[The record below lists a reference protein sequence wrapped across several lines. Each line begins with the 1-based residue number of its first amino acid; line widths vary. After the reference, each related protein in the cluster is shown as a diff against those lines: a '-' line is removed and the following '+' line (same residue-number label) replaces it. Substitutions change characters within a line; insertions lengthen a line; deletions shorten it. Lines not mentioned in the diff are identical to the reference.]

1 MKARHSSI
9 CTVALLV
16 AAIALSGC
24 SSKKLQPA
32 FEPVYDDPYSFE
44 AYLENRKKADRS
56 SMSQEER
63 FAYDNRT
70 ASLSTMRESG
80 IPLPNLHLIEQA
92 KTALGT
98 PYVPGGTDTQG
109 FDCSGFVQWAYR
121 NVGVTLPRTA
131 REQSVMGRPI
141 KSGSMMAGD
150 IVAFNHPRRGYHTGI
165 YLGGGS
171 FIHSPGRGKSVSIAA
186 LSDPYFSSTF
196 IGARR
201 VQSKESDAEAIKK
214 LMALDSRKPTLTHK
228 AALAS
233 NQKRSATRKQT
244 SAAVAEHRTQA
255 DTRRK
260 ASAPPATQE
269 PAQNKKNGGP
279 AVAARKQ
286 TTPSQATAK
295 AASKTIPPK
304 KEAPGK
310 QAAQAPNTKKGA
322 VPAKNTPVSE
332 PAKAKAAPAKAGKEG
347 KAAQPATNPQTAAQ
361 NGQPAKPTSNTQK
374 PAPNK
379 AAQPVAGKKAVPAK
393 ADGKTT
399 ATAKAPVKTKAEQPK
414 AATQTAKTTATAPAK
429 AAQAQKPAQNSKA
442 SAKAPTNSAPVKARA
457 TQAKPEKAA
466 PKQPAK
472 TAQQKSGK

>member
-9 CTVALLV
+9 CAVALLV

-186 LSDPYFSSTF
+186 LS
-196 IGARR
+196 I
-201 VQSKESDAEAIKK
+201 
-214 LMALDSRKPTLTHK
+214 
-228 AALAS
+228 
-233 NQKRSATRKQT
+233 
-244 SAAVAEHRTQA
+244 
-255 DTRRK
+255 
-260 ASAPPATQE
+260 SAPP
-269 PAQNKKNGGP
+269 
-279 AVAARKQ
+279 
-286 TTPSQATAK
+286 S
-295 AASKTIPPK
+295 S
-304 KEAPGK
+304 
-310 QAAQAPNTKKGA
+310 
-322 VPAKNTPVSE
+322 VPAESSPRNPTPKPSKSSWHWT
-332 PAKAKAAPAKAGKEG
+332 PA
-347 KAAQPATNPQTAAQ
+347 NP
-361 NGQPAKPTSNTQK
+361 
-374 PAPNK
+374 PAPTR
-379 AAQPVAGKKAVPAK
+379 PPLLR
-393 ADGKTT
+393 
-399 ATAKAPVKTKAEQPK
+399 VK
-414 AATQTAKTTATAPAK
+414 
-429 AAQAQKPAQNSKA
+429 
-442 SAKAPTNSAPVKARA
+442 SAPLRENKRP
-457 TQAKPEKAA
+457 QR
-466 PKQPAK
+466 
-472 TAQQKSGK
+472 

>member
-9 CTVALLV
+9 CAVALLV

-260 ASAPPATQE
+260 ASAPPAKQE

-295 AASKTIPPK
+295 AATKTIPPK

-310 QAAQAPNTKKGA
+310 QAAQAPTPPKGA

-332 PAKAKAAPAKAGKEG
+332 PAKAKAAPAKAGK
-347 KAAQPATNPQTAAQ
+347 AAQPATKPQTAAQ

-429 AAQAQKPAQNSKA
+429 AAQTQKPAQNSKA

>member
-260 ASAPPATQE
+260 ALAPPAKQE

>member
-141 KSGSMMAGD
+141 KPGSMMAGD

-214 LMALDSRKPTLTHK
+214 LMALDSRKPTRTHK

-233 NQKRSATRKQT
+233 SQKRSATRKQT
-244 SAAVAEHRTQA
+244 PAAVAEHRTQA

-260 ASAPPATQE
+260 ASAPPAKQE

-286 TTPSQATAK
+286 TTQATAK
-295 AASKTIPPK
+295 AATKTIPPK

-310 QAAQAPNTKKGA
+310 QAAQAPTPPKGA

-347 KAAQPATNPQTAAQ
+347 KAAQP
-361 NGQPAKPTSNTQK
+361 
-374 PAPNK
+374 
-379 AAQPVAGKKAVPAK
+379 VAGKKAVPAK

-399 ATAKAPVKTKAEQPK
+399 ATA
-414 AATQTAKTTATAPAK
+414 PAK
-429 AAQAQKPAQNSKA
+429 AAQTQKPAQNSKA

>member
-1 MKARHSSI
+1 MKARHSPI

-24 SSKKLQPA
+24 SSQKLQPA

-214 LMALDSRKPTLTHK
+214 LMALDSRKPTRTHK

-233 NQKRSATRKQT
+233 SQKRSATRKQT

-260 ASAPPATQE
+260 ASAPPAKQE
-269 PAQNKKNGGP
+269 PAQNKKNQPLPPGNRRRLHKRQPKPQRKPSPRKRKPPGNRQP
-279 AVAARKQ
+279 KPQIPKRVPYPQKTPRFRNRPRPKPHPPRRGRRARRHS
-286 TTPSQATAK
+286 PS
-295 AASKTIPPK
+295 
-304 KEAPGK
+304 PGK
-310 QAAQAPNTKKGA
+310 KQFRSRLTARR
-322 VPAKNTPVSE
+322 
-332 PAKAKAAPAKAGKEG
+332 
-347 KAAQPATNPQTAAQ
+347 PQ
-361 NGQPAKPTSNTQK
+361 
-374 PAPNK
+374 
-379 AAQPVAGKKAVPAK
+379 
-393 ADGKTT
+393 
-399 ATAKAPVKTKAEQPK
+399 QPK
-414 AATQTAKTTATAPAK
+414 RP
-429 AAQAQKPAQNSKA
+429 
-442 SAKAPTNSAPVKARA
+442 
-457 TQAKPEKAA
+457 
-466 PKQPAK
+466 
-472 TAQQKSGK
+472 